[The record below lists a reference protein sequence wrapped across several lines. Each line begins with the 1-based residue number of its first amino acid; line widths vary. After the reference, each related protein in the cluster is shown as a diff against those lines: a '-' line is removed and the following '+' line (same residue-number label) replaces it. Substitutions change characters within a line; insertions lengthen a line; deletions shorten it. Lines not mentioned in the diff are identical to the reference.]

1 MQIELVPFFA
11 VAVVVI
17 VTPGQD
23 TALTVKNTLA
33 AGRRGGLLTALGVVS
48 AQLTWALATSLG
60 LAGLLLASERA
71 FVALKLA
78 GAAYLV
84 YLGSRALLGAL
95 REPQLSARAAAD
107 GRSGLPSRRL
117 EQPRQPEGR
126 GRRLALNLRR
136 RRR

>member
-33 AGRRGGLLTALGVVS
+33 AGRSGGLLTALGVIS
-48 AQLTWALATSLG
+48 GQLTWALATSLG
-60 LAGLLLASERA
+60 LAGLLLTSERA
-71 FVALKLA
+71 FVGLKLV

-95 REPQLSARAAAD
+95 REPQLSARAA
-107 GRSGLPSRRL
+107 
-117 EQPRQPEGR
+117 PRPPLTGER
-126 GRRLALNLRR
+126 PTVKAS
-136 RRR
+136 